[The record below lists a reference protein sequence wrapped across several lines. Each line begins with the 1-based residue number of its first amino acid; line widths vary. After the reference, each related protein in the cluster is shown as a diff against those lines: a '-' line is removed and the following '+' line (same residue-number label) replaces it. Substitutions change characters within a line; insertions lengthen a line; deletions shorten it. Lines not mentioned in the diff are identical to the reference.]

1 MSEWL
6 AHSSVILSLVIPIV
20 GILYDK
26 RRGTNS
32 IAILANMVIDL
43 SISIISNLK
52 LRCHQT
58 IVLSVM
64 HLQHVMAT
72 RCLILI
78 WIGIIFGRWKR
89 HMILLAAES
98 LSTRAPLSRPHHS
111 QWFRVLSLLLSV
123 LLSFFLIITGHILLS
138 LHWSTLSSPNQIRK
152 TSQLLLLMPEQA
164 LLLLDSLLR
173 SAYPALSRPGGGCG
187 RTGLTVTSCWHSA
200 L

>member
-6 AHSSVILSLVIPIV
+6 AYSSVILSLIIVTV
-20 GILYDK
+20 GILYHK

-32 IAILANMVIDL
+32 IAVLTNMVIAL
-43 SISIISNLK
+43 SISIIGNLK
-52 LRCHQT
+52 LRCQQASG
-58 IVLSVM
+58 LSVM
-64 HLQHVMAT
+64 HLQDVMAT
-72 RCLILI
+72 RCLIFI
-78 WIGIIFGRWKR
+78 WIGVIFVCLKR
-89 HMILLAAES
+89 RMILLGAES

-111 QWFRVLSLLLSV
+111 QWFRVFSL

-138 LHWSTLSSPNQIRK
+138 LHWSTRPSTNQIRK

-173 SAYPALSRPGGGCG
+173 FAYPALSRPGGGHGC
-187 RTGLTVTSCWHSA
+187 TGLTVTSCWPSA